1 MEKENEEVDAA
12 YKVVRD
18 ALCMGSEN
26 IRVLERFV
34 GLHIPQMGECACPRR
49 VLCCGVFP
57 L

>member
-49 VLCCGVFP
+49 VLCCGAFP